1 MRSNVRR
8 ERRTTP
14 IIVTKALS
22 GRAVCSPRSRRVA
35 LSLQRLRTD
44 RTRPVAWVVSLRRVP
59 PARLALYC
67 ARHRGNSG
75 STSLPRNRCA
85 GRLLPFSSP
94 APERSSR
101 MSSTRSLRFRVAA
114 VVRVV
119 LLTPLTVPAA
129 HGQSFN
135 LKPFRATADSLARRQ
150 VTSVEIIPFVALG
163 VPRLGIMLY
172 TNA

>member
-1 MRSNVRR
+1 
-8 ERRTTP
+8 
-14 IIVTKALS
+14 
-22 GRAVCSPRSRRVA
+22 
-35 LSLQRLRTD
+35 
-44 RTRPVAWVVSLRRVP
+44 
-59 PARLALYC
+59 
-67 ARHRGNSG
+67 
-75 STSLPRNRCA
+75 
-85 GRLLPFSSP
+85 
-94 APERSSR
+94 